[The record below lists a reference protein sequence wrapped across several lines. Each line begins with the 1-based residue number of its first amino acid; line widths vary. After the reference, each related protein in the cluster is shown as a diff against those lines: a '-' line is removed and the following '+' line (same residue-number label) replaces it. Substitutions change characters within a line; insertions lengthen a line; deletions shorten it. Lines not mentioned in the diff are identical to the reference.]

1 MAGWG
6 FWVLVSVKTVFHLI
20 LLHFYDQYLAALY
33 IVIDVKKWWRG
44 APFSV
49 VGMNSILLYILHE
62 TLANQ
67 IPFCASCSSIH
78 DKYVALIFG

>member
-1 MAGWG
+1 MYA
-6 FWVLVSVKTVFHLI
+6 
-20 LLHFYDQYLAALY
+20 YDQYLAALY

-67 IPFCASCSSIH
+67 IPFCASCSSVH
-78 DKYVALIFG
+78 DK